1 MSKERIKLLADE
13 ILKHKKLYYSGQKE
27 IEDEEYDSL
36 EEELKKLDPK
46 NPVLMM
52 VGSNFFSKDKV
63 KHDKKMLSLDKKYKK
78 EELISW
84 IKDNEVLAM
93 YKVDGSSSSLIY
105 EDGKL
110 SLAKTRGDG
119 MYGENITKPLMYLD
133 SIPKEISSKDKVEVR
148 GEVYC
153 SHERFSEL
161 SKEMVKRGLEK
172 PKSPRNVVAGILGR
186 KENIDLAKYLSF
198 MAFDYIAEEEFSLEM
213 DKINKLEKEGFN
225 LPNVELIKDEK
236 HLDDFLLHIQDF
248 LSNGEFLIDGA
259 VFVYNDI
266 KEQKTQGYTSHHPK
280 YKMAFKYQSEGQ
292 VTKLKRIDWQISKF
306 GVYTPVGIVE
316 PVELD
321 GATITKVTFHNLKTI
336 RVFNLKKGDEIKIV
350 RSGEVIPKFLSV
362 VKPSSN
368 SLLIPDK
375 CVYCS
380 SDLKEDEVRLIC
392 ENKDCSGR
400 HKEYV
405 LNFVKKIGVDDLS
418 DKRLNQMIEAK
429 LVTKVTDLYHLIKE
443 DLLSLPQVK
452 DKMANKI
459 LKNIEKTKKV
469 NVVKFLSS
477 LNFVGGARKNTE
489 LVIENGC
496 DSFEKLFNLTEED
509 LLKIKGFAKKKAED
523 FINSLNDNKE
533 LIDELLNL
541 GFEVSWPKVNKEG
554 SLKGLSFCITGDLE
568 IAENRK
574 YLENLIKSNGG
585 KASSS
590 VSKNLNYLICNQKS
604 SSSKYK
610 KAESLNIPIITEKEF
625 EEKFIKIN

>member
-429 LVTKVTDLYHLIKE
+429 LVT
-443 DLLSLPQVK
+443 
-452 DKMANKI
+452 
-459 LKNIEKTKKV
+459 
-469 NVVKFLSS
+469 
-477 LNFVGGARKNTE
+477 
-489 LVIENGC
+489 
-496 DSFEKLFNLTEED
+496 
-509 LLKIKGFAKKKAED
+509 
-523 FINSLNDNKE
+523 
-533 LIDELLNL
+533 
-541 GFEVSWPKVNKEG
+541 
-554 SLKGLSFCITGDLE
+554 
-568 IAENRK
+568 
-574 YLENLIKSNGG
+574 
-585 KASSS
+585 
-590 VSKNLNYLICNQKS
+590 
-604 SSSKYK
+604 
-610 KAESLNIPIITEKEF
+610 
-625 EEKFIKIN
+625 